1 MTTTFDRKPKV
12 HAHSACELF
21 PMIGDDEFEALKADI
36 RDNGQR
42 EPIVLVGGEVVD
54 GRNRMRAC
62 AELGIEPKTRNL
74 ARAEAGDVFALVMS
88 LNFHRRHLKPH
99 EKGLALKAYMERV
112 GAKKSKGGRPTKNPT
127 ASVELPPTL
136 ATVAKKLG
144 VPEQTARDQLKAAE
158 DYKAAAPELRAKVDA
173 GEMTP
178 KQARAKTERAA
189 NPEELDEDKRD
200 ISGETIER
208 FNRFADWLEKWL
220 RENPRQRMRAK
231 SLVGALVRITE
242 GTNDEA

>member
-42 EPIVLVGGEVVD
+42 EPIVLVDGEVVD

-74 ARAEAGDVFALVMS
+74 TRAEAGDVFALVMS

-99 EKGLALKAYMERV
+99 EKGAAIALWLDHHGGGKQKA
-112 GAKKSKGGRPTKNPT
+112 GRPKKESAQSGPISVTKAAEQLGIPKAT
-127 ASVELPPTL
+127 AQRHI
-136 ATVAKKLG
+136 A
-144 VPEQTARDQLKAAE
+144 AAE

-173 GEMTP
+173 GELTP

-189 NPEELDEDKRD
+189 NPEAPDDDKRD